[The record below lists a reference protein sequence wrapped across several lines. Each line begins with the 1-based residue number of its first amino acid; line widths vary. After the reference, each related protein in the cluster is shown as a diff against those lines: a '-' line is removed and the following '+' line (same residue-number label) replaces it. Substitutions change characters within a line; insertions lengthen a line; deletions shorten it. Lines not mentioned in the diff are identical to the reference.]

1 LKMLMKNKKGFT
13 LVELLVVIAII
24 AILAAVVAPN
34 AFKTIEKSKVT
45 AIEAD
50 YRAVKTATLVYYSD
64 IGQWPGT
71 PTTAEDDPGFVV
83 ESIHDADDG
92 WNGPY
97 LDVWVANAPIG
108 TNYNFVNRG
117 ATVVPAT
124 GVIAIADTIQNA
136 ATPAADAP
144 TEAIYL
150 RITDLPE
157 TAFDRLTTDLGVGQV
172 FSEGTTFPTDVYLL
186 IANK

>member
-1 LKMLMKNKKGFT
+1 MKNKKGFT

-34 AFKTIEKSKVT
+34 AFKAIEKSKVT

-71 PTTAEDDPGFVV
+71 PATPATAEDDPGFVV
-83 ESIHDADDG
+83 ASIHNAAAG

-117 ATVVPAT
+117 AAVVPAT
-124 GVIAIADTIQNA
+124 GVIAISDTIQNA

-172 FSEGTTFPTDVYLL
+172 FSKGTTFPTDVYLL

>member
-1 LKMLMKNKKGFT
+1 MKNKKGFT
-13 LVELLVVIAII
+13 LAELLVVIAII

-34 AFKTIEKSKVT
+34 VIKSIEKSKVI
-45 AIEAD
+45 AIEAN

-64 IGQWPGT
+64 IGQWPET
-71 PTTAEDDPGFVV
+71 PATAEDDPGFVGA
-83 ESIHDADDG
+83 SICNAAAG

-97 LDVWVANAPIG
+97 LDAWVANAPIG

-117 ATVVPAT
+117 ATAVPAS

-136 ATPAADAP
+136 ATPVADAP

-150 RITDLPE
+150 RITDLPK